1 MVRPLFAR
9 LVAWIGPILGSALVL
24 AALAVRHAVHP
35 GFEWLALN
43 LALAWVPLVLGAIAA
58 RNPTLLVLVGP
69 AWLLFLP
76 NAPYLLTDLVHLRHR
91 APIPLWFDAAL
102 LGGTGALGLGIG
114 AMSLREVAGAVR
126 RWFGGP
132 FAHAMYAI
140 VPALCGFGM
149 VLGRELRF
157 NSWDVVFRPYAL
169 LDDVV
174 RLLVRPGANLDTW
187 ALALTFGSVFLAAA
201 AFAPAFAPAG
211 DPAGDPIG
219 APGYAARPEGR
230 CVHPPGS
237 SPRASPPSRQR

>member
-9 LVAWIGPILGSALVL
+9 LVAWIGPIVGSALVV

-35 GFEWLALN
+35 GFEWLVFN
-43 LALAWVPLVLGAIAA
+43 LGLAWVPLVLGAIAA
-58 RNPTLLVLVGP
+58 RNPALLVLIGP
-69 AWLLFLP
+69 VWLLFLP

-91 APIPLWFDAAL
+91 APIPLWFDCAL

-114 AMSLREVAGAVR
+114 ALSLREVAGAVR

-140 VPALCGFGM
+140 VPALCGFGI

-157 NSWDVVFRPYAL
+157 NSWDVVVRPYAL
-169 LDDVV
+169 LDDVL
-174 RLLVRPGANLDTW
+174 RLVFRPGANLEPW
-187 ALALTFGSVFLAAA
+187 ALAITLGAVFLAAT
-201 AFAPAFAPAG
+201 AFAPAG
-211 DPAGDPIG
+211 DPAP

-230 CVHPPGS
+230 CIHPPGS
-237 SPRASPPSRQR
+237 SPRASPPSPQR